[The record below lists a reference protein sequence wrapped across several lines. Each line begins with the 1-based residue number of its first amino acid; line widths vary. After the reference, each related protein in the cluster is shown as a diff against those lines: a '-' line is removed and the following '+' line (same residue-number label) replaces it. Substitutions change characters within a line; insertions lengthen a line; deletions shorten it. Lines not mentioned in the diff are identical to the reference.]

1 MLECRL
7 QEALGLVTADGK
19 RQQQTTGSAWPQ
31 AVSGLPREA
40 VAGGCCAKAARLRWR
55 SAPAVM
61 ARWLAPGSPFSAH
74 SSWADPGGD
83 RGRPIGR
90 WRERSQ
96 RSRRGPRLS
105 APRMRYVT
113 GAWSRIASKEHG
125 IQPTR
130 LGAAYKTPRPF
141 SPAVPA
147 DQSHKKNKTSIELL
161 LSLPSRDEPT
171 QLHQQACPEL

>member
-7 QEALGLVTADGK
+7 QEALGLVTADGR
-19 RQQQTTGSAWPQ
+19 RQTATANNGQRLA
-31 AVSGLPREA
+31 SGLPREA
-40 VAGGCCAKAARLRWR
+40 VAGCCCAKAARLRWR

-61 ARWLAPGSPFSAH
+61 ARWLAPGSPSSAR
-74 SSWADPGGD
+74 SSWANPGGD

-125 IQPTR
+125 NQPTR

-147 DQSHKKNKTSIELL
+147 DQSHKKHKTSIELP
-161 LSLPSRDEPT
+161 LSLPSREEPT